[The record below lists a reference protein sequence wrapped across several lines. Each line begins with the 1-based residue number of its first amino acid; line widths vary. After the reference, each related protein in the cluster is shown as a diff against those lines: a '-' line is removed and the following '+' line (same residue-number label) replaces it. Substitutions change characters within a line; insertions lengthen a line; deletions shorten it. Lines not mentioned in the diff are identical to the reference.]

1 MTSTGTVLDEII
13 AGVREDMAE
22 RRARVNDAALRR
34 LAAQVAPALDARAS
48 IAGDGTTMGLIAE
61 VKRAS
66 PSKGELA
73 DIADPAQLARAYA
86 GAGAGAISVLTEQ
99 RRFRGSLA
107 DLDTVRRAVDVPVL
121 RKDFVVDPYQV
132 HEARAHGADLVL
144 LIVAALD
151 DEELR
156 SLYALV
162 GELGMQSL
170 VETHTEA
177 ELERALDLG
186 AEIIGV
192 NARDLKTLD
201 VDLERAA
208 GLIAQIPPGPLAI
221 AESAVAGPADV
232 EAYAAAGAD
241 AVLVGE
247 ALVTGQDPAATAR
260 AFRAVPRGTRAAAPE
275 TDPTKGPS
283 A

>member
-73 DIADPAQLARAYA
+73 DIADPAQLALAYA

-107 DLDTVRRAVDVPVL
+107 DLDAVRRAVDVPVL

-156 SLYALV
+156 SLYDLV

-201 VDLERAA
+201 VDLERAS

-247 ALVTGQDPAATAR
+247 ALVTGADPAGTAC

-275 TDPTKGPS
+275 TDSTKGPS